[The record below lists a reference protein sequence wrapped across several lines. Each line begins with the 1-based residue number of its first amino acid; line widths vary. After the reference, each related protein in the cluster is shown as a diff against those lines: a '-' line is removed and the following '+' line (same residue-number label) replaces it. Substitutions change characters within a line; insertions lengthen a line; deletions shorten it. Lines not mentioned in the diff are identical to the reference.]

1 MEDKILQ
8 IAQKL
13 FLTYGF
19 KTVTMDDIATEL
31 SISKKTIYNFFP
43 NKNKLVEV
51 VANNFHSQITE
62 GLTKVKETS

>member
-1 MEDKILQ
+1 MEEKILQ

-43 NKNKLVEV
+43 NKNKLVDIVE
-51 VANNFHSQITE
+51 NKFNSQITDVI
-62 GLTKVKETS
+62 TKI